1 MVVWECA
8 LVGKNALSLYETVE
22 YIREWLKGTQT
33 FGEISGQNREHNSK

>member
-22 YIREWLKGTQT
+22 YIRLKGTQT